1 MLRLISHFT
10 FTQMLNTFN
19 ILEEINVMRKAFIP
33 GQIMII
39 ILLLIVLFNIN
50 SETEGKETFLKYN
63 YIKGKQVF

>member
-50 SETEGKETFLKYN
+50 SETEGKETFLKCN

>member
-1 MLRLISHFT
+1 MLHLISHFT

-33 GQIMII
+33 GQIMMI

-50 SETEGKETFLKYN
+50 SETEGKETFLKCN
-63 YIKGKQVF
+63 YIKDKQVF

>member
-19 ILEEINVMRKAFIP
+19 ILEEINVMRNAFIP

-39 ILLLIVLFNIN
+39 ILLLIVLLN
-50 SETEGKETFLKYN
+50 SETEGKETFLKCN